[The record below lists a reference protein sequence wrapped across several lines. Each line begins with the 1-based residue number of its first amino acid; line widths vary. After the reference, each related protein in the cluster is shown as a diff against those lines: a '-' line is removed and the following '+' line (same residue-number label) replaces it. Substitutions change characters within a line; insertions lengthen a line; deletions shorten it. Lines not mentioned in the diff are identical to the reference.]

1 MIAYLKGRLLLKEAN
16 LAVLDVNGVGYEVHI
31 PLSTYY
37 GLSELGQEA
46 TFYIHTHVREDIIQL
61 FGFRTQ
67 LEKELFLRLISV
79 SGVGP
84 KVALTVLS
92 GLSTEELIQ
101 AIIAGNLV
109 KLTAIPGIGRKTA
122 ERLIMELRDRVKN
135 LSTGVVAEAGSS
147 AVKADLVSALVN
159 LGWQQAMAEKA
170 VIAAIKEEQRQD
182 FEWLLKQS
190 MKKLYNR

>member
-1 MIAYLKGRLLLKEAN
+1 MIAYLKGRILLKEAN
-16 LAVLDVNGVGYEVHI
+16 LVVLDVNGVGYEVHI

-37 GLSELGQEA
+37 GLGESGQEA
-46 TFYIHTHVREDIIQL
+46 VFHIHTHVREDLIQL

-67 LEKELFLRLISV
+67 LEKGLFLRLISV

-92 GLSTEELIQ
+92 GLSAEELIQ
-101 AIIAGNLV
+101 AIVSGNLV
-109 KLTAIPGIGRKTA
+109 KLTSIPGIGRKIA
-122 ERLIMELRDRVKN
+122 ERLTVELRDKVKN
-135 LSTGVVAEAGSS
+135 LSAGGVTEPSS
-147 AVKADLVSALVN
+147 AAVRSDLISALVN
-159 LGWQQAMAEKA
+159 LGWQQTLAEKA
-170 VIAAIKEEQRQD
+170 VNAAMKEEQRQD

>member
-1 MIAYLKGRLLLKEAN
+1 MIAYLKGRLLLKEAS

-37 GLSELGQEA
+37 ELGEPGQDA
-46 TFYIHTHVREDIIQL
+46 AFYIHTHVREDLIQL
-61 FGFRTQ
+61 FGFQTQ
-67 LEKELFLRLISV
+67 LEKELFLRLVGV

-92 GLSTEELIQ
+92 GLSAEELIQ
-101 AIIAGNLV
+101 AIVAGNLM
-109 KLTAIPGIGRKTA
+109 KLTAIPGIGRKIA
-122 ERLIMELRDRVKN
+122 ERLIVELRDRVKN
-135 LSTGVVAEAGSS
+135 LSAGMAVEGGTGLKS
-147 AVKADLVSALVN
+147 DLISALVN
-159 LGWQQAMAEKA
+159 LGWQQTLAEKA
-170 VIAAIKEEQRQD
+170 VDAAMKEEQRQD